1 MNLNRR
7 IHIVIAILAAIIL
20 SAMPCRAQQR
30 QDSVRIYFRQSI
42 PTLEMNVPG
51 NRDALNRITGVLRDF
66 SQDSVWT
73 MKRVAV
79 VGGASPEGTI
89 RFNRW
94 LSEQRANALFDYL
107 SAYGNLTTDN
117 RSFTFLGRDWGGLIR
132 LVEDDPNV
140 PLRISTLEFLKRLKA
155 EADAG
160 DNSRGDRVARLKRFK
175 GGRPWKYMYDNLFPQ
190 LRSSQLKVWYERI
203 PNPVF
208 AAPEPE
214 VRVDTVF
221 ISDTIYE
228 CPEKVCRPFYMAAK
242 TNMLFDALLL
252 PNVGVEFYLGKNWSL
267 SASWMYAWWKCDHKH
282 NYWRCYGGD
291 IELRKW
297 FGGAAAEKPLTGHH
311 AGVYAQMYT
320 YDFELGH
327 KGYLA
332 PKWSY
337 GAGVSYGYSL
347 PVSPRLNIDFGI
359 SVGYQGG
366 TYKEYKPIDDC
377 YVWQATK
384 KRHYFGP
391 TKAEI
396 SLVWLI
402 GCDNIN
408 RGKQKNNNK

>member
-1 MNLNRR
+1 MMALLPS
-7 IHIVIAILAAIIL
+7 AI
-20 SAMPCRAQQR
+20 RAQER

-42 PTLEMNVPG
+42 PVLELDVPG
-51 NRDALNRITGVLRDF
+51 NSEALGRIAATLGNVRD
-66 SQDSVWT
+66 DSVWT
-73 MKRVAV
+73 MKRVDV
-79 VGGASPEGTI
+79 VGGASPEGTV

-94 LSEQRANALFDYL
+94 LSEQRANALFGYL
-107 SAYGNLTTDN
+107 STLDPQLSTPQ
-117 RSFTFLGRDWGGLIR
+117 RSFTFIGRDWGGLIR
-132 LVEDDPNV
+132 MVEDDPDV
-140 PLRISTLEFLKRLKA
+140 PMRVSTLELLHRLKR

-160 DNSRGDRVARLKRFK
+160 DYSRGDQVARLKAFG
-175 GGRPWKYMYDNLFPQ
+175 GGRPWRYMYQHLFPA
-190 LRSSQLKVWYERI
+190 LRSSRLCVTYERR
-203 PNPVF
+203 PNPVRP
-208 AAPEPE
+208 APEP
-214 VRVDTVF
+214 VVVHDTVF
-221 ISDTIYE
+221 VTDTIYY

-291 IELRKW
+291 IEVRKW
-297 FGGAAAEKPLTGHH
+297 FGSAAAEKPLTGHH

-337 GAGVSYGYSL
+337 GAGVSYGYAL
-347 PVSPRLNIDFGI
+347 PVTPRLNIDFGL

-366 TYKEYKPIDDC
+366 KYKEYKPIDGC

-384 KRHYFGP
+384 QRHWFGP
-391 TKAEI
+391 TKAEV

-402 GCDNIN
+402 GCDNVN
-408 RGKQKNNNK
+408 RGKQKQNRNNTLQDQ